1 MIICERIFFNF
12 TEKLEMERVCLECGT
27 KLRGRIDQK
36 FCSDQC
42 RNTYNNRLNKDE
54 SSLMK
59 NINNR
64 LRKNRR
70 ILKELNPNGKA
81 KVKKQT
87 LLAKGFSFKYFTNVY
102 KTKEGKVYYFCYE
115 YGYLPLDNDFFAL
128 VINKEI
134 TLR

>member
-1 MIICERIFFNF
+1 MDRY
-12 TEKLEMERVCLECGT
+12 CLECGAR
-27 KLRGRIDQK
+27 LMGRIDQK

-54 SSLMK
+54 SALMK

-64 LRKNRR
+64 LRRNRR
-70 ILKELNPNGKA
+70 ILKELNSNGKA

-87 LLAKGFSFKYFTNVY
+87 LLARGFSFKYFTNLY
-102 KTKEGKVYYFCYE
+102 KTKEGRIYYFCYE
-115 YGYLPLDNDFFAL
+115 YGYLPLDNDFYAL

-134 TLR
+134 